1 MILGISII
9 EWIGY
14 IASVL
19 VATSLT
25 MSSIVKLR
33 WFSLAGSSIFSTYGF
48 LIASMPVG
56 FLNAF
61 IAMVNIYYL
70 KKMYSKEESFKIFE
84 INPNGFYVRYF
95 LEFFEKDIDV
105 FFPSFKTQKSDFL
118 QDKENSLTLLTMR
131 NGASAGIFLGKIN
144 GNEVC
149 VIIDYVKPEFRD
161 LKPGFFLYENNQEL
175 FSARG
180 VEKIVSLSR
189 NETHSKYLK
198 KIGFEEKTSDNGEK
212 IFVKHLN
219 T

>member
-1 MILGISII
+1 MILGISTV

-33 WFSLAGSSIFSTYGF
+33 WFSLAGSSIFSAYGF
-48 LIASMPVG
+48 LIGAMPVG

-61 IAMVNIYYL
+61 IALVNIYYL
-70 KKMYSKEESFKIFE
+70 RKMYSKEESFKVIE
-84 INPNGFYVRYF
+84 INPNGSYVRYF
-95 LEFFEKDIDV
+95 LQFFEKDIDL
-105 FFPSFKTQKSDFL
+105 FFPAFKNQKSDFL
-118 QDKENSLTLLTMR
+118 QNKEKSLTLLVMR

-144 GNEVC
+144 GSEASV
-149 VIIDYVKPEFRD
+149 VVDYVKPEFRD
-161 LKPGFFLYENNQEL
+161 LKPGFFLYKDNQEL

-180 VEKIVSLSR
+180 VNKIISQSR
-189 NETHSKYLK
+189 NEPHSKYLK
-198 KIGFEEKTSDNGEK
+198 KIGFAENTSDQGEK

-219 T
+219 N